1 MDAALRALVR
11 ALARVEA
18 EELDKVPP
26 RGPLIL
32 VVNHINMLEIPILHA
47 QLQPRPLTALAK
59 AESWRNPVVGKLFD
73 LWGIIPIRRGERDM
87 NAYRGALAALSEG
100 KLVAIG
106 PEGTRSHDG
115 VLRRAQGGVASLAV
129 RSGAPL
135 LPVAHH
141 GGEAL
146 GRNLRRFRRTPFRVS
161 VGDPFHVALE
171 GARLSREVRRAITDE
186 IMYQLAA
193 LLPPTYRGHYA
204 DLGRATEQYLRFA
217 PPARSN
223 LQRSR
228 TAGRPG

>member
-1 MDAALRALVR
+1 MDAVLRALVR
-11 ALARVEA
+11 VLARVEA
-18 EELDKVPP
+18 EELGKVPL

-47 QLQPRPLTALAK
+47 RLQPRPLTALAK

-87 NAYRGALAALSEG
+87 SAYRGVLAALEEG

-106 PEGTRSHDG
+106 PEGTRSHNG
-115 VLRRAQGGVASLAV
+115 VLRRGEAGMASLAV

-146 GRNLRRFRRTPFRVS
+146 GRNLRRLRRTPFRVS
-161 VGDPFHVALE
+161 VGDPFHVDLG

-193 LLPPTYRGHYA
+193 LLPPGYRGHYA
-204 DLGRATEQYLRFA
+204 DMGRATEQFLRFT

-223 LQRSR
+223 LQRDQA
-228 TAGRPG
+228 AGQAG